1 LLNFNRRG
9 RALAA
14 LVGPSALFLC
24 LFFLLP
30 LAFVLVQSFQGENG
44 AFSLHQ
50 YASFL
55 RSPRFLI
62 VYGRTLKFGIM
73 VTALSALVAYPASYA
88 LVRMD
93 KGKRSVLMSIVIL
106 PLMTSPVARTY
117 AWLVILGR
125 FGLINQLLRGVGI
138 THEPARLLY
147 TQGAI
152 IVGLAQLF
160 LPLMVLSLVSAL
172 ENIPQDSEEAAL
184 SLGAN
189 RLTAF
194 FRVILPLSADG
205 FILGSILVFTGSI
218 TAYVTPAILGGTGVL
233 TLATLM
239 QQEALVLMNWT
250 DATIIAVVMVLTTLV
265 FYLVL
270 RRLRPET
277 A

>member
-1 LLNFNRRG
+1 MSQNRNA

-30 LAFVLVQSFQGENG
+30 LLFVLAQSFQGANG
-44 AFSLHQ
+44 TFTVAHYTTYLQ
-50 YASFL
+50 
-55 RSPRFLI
+55 SPRFLTI
-62 VYGRTLKFGIM
+62 YGRTLKFGLM

-88 LVRMD
+88 LARMTT
-93 KGKRSVLMSIVIL
+93 GRRSVLMSIVIL

-117 AWLVILGR
+117 AWIVILGR
-125 FGLINQLLRGVGI
+125 FGMINQLLRGLGFI
-138 THEPARLLY
+138 HQPAHLLY

-152 IVGLAQLF
+152 VVGLAQLF
-160 LPLMVLSLVSAL
+160 LPLMVLSLVSAI
-172 ENIPQDSEEAAL
+172 ENIPQDAEEAAM
-184 SLGAN
+184 SLGAS

-194 FRVILPLSADG
+194 FRVVVPLSADG

-218 TAYVTPAILGGTGVL
+218 TAYVTPAILGGAEVL

-250 DATIIAVVMVLTTLV
+250 DATIIAVVMVVSTLI
-265 FYLVL
+265 FYLAL

-277 A
+277 T

>member
-1 LLNFNRRG
+1 MNFSRRG

-30 LAFVLVQSFQGENG
+30 LAFVLLQSFQGENG

-73 VTALSALVAYPASYA
+73 VTALSALLAYPASYA

-125 FGLINQLLRGVGI
+125 FGLINQLLRGLGI

-152 IVGLAQLF
+152 VVGLAQLF

-172 ENIPQDSEEAAL
+172 ENIPPDSEEAAL

-250 DATIIAVVMVLTTLV
+250 DATIIAVVMVLSTLV

>member
-1 LLNFNRRG
+1 LNFSRRG

-30 LAFVLVQSFQGENG
+30 LAFVLLQSFQGENG

-73 VTALSALVAYPASYA
+73 VTALSALLAYPASYA

-125 FGLINQLLRGVGI
+125 FGLINQLLRGLGI

-152 IVGLAQLF
+152 VVGLAQLF

-172 ENIPQDSEEAAL
+172 ENIPPDSEEAAL

-250 DATIIAVVMVLTTLV
+250 DATIIAVVMVLSTLV

>member
-1 LLNFNRRG
+1 M
-9 RALAA
+9 
-14 LVGPSALFLC
+14 GPSTLFLT

-30 LAFVLVQSFQGENG
+30 LVFVL
-44 AFSLHQ
+44 L
-50 YASFL
+50 ASFRTSGGSFSISPYITFL
-55 RSPRFLI
+55 HSPRFLV
-62 VYGRTLKFGIM
+62 VYGRTLKFGLL
-73 VTALSALVAYPASYA
+73 VTGLSALVAYPASYA
-88 LVRMD
+88 LVRMS
-93 KGKRSVLMSIVIL
+93 KGRRSVLMSIVIL

-117 AWLVILGR
+117 AWIVILGR
-125 FGLINQLLRGVGI
+125 FGMINQLLRALGI
-138 THEPARLLY
+138 IQQPAKLLY

-152 IVGLAQLF
+152 VVGLAQLF
-160 LPLMVLSLVSAL
+160 LPLMVLSLVSAM
-172 ENIPQDSEEAAL
+172 ENIPQDAEEAAL

-205 FILGSILVFTGSI
+205 FIMGSILVFTGSI

-250 DATIIAVVMVLTTLV
+250 NATIIAVVMVATTLV
-265 FYLVL
+265 FYLIL
-270 RRLRPET
+270 RRVRPET